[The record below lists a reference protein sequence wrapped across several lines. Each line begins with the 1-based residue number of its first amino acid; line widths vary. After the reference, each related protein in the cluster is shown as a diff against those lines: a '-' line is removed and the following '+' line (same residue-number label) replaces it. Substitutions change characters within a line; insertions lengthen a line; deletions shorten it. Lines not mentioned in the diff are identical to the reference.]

1 VYPTV
6 ELEQISFGEEARIEA
21 TNEPHLACVLL
32 LDTSGSMAGCIDN
45 LNKAVNDF
53 KLQVCKN
60 EDSKNRVDVAVV
72 EFNSNVQTIQDFVP
86 ISELNPVNLVAN
98 GYTAMGKG
106 IQTAIKLVKE
116 RNQFYNN
123 LGTPCFKPWIFMI
136 TDGMP
141 EGEAS
146 SEIDIARQMIRE
158 EEAKGAH
165 GKLKFFAVAVDN
177 ANRDVLMSLT
187 NRVIELREA
196 NFDGIFNWLSDSMTV
211 ISVSSPDNENKLNPL
226 PNDARKYDPDRDV
239 SDW

>member
-1 VYPTV
+1 
-6 ELEQISFGEEARIEA
+6 
-21 TNEPHLACVLL
+21 
-32 LDTSGSMAGCIDN
+32 
-45 LNKAVNDF
+45 
-53 KLQVCKN
+53 
-60 EDSKNRVDVAVV
+60 
-72 EFNSNVQTIQDFVP
+72 
-86 ISELNPVNLVAN
+86 
-98 GYTAMGKG
+98 
-106 IQTAIKLVKE
+106 
-116 RNQFYNN
+116 
-123 LGTPCFKPWIFMI
+123 
-136 TDGMP
+136 MP

-146 SEIDIARQMIRE
+146 SEIDVARQMIKD

-211 ISVSSPDNENKLNPL
+211 ISVSSPDNESKLNLL

>member
-1 VYPTV
+1 
-6 ELEQISFGEEARIEA
+6 
-21 TNEPHLACVLL
+21 
-32 LDTSGSMAGCIDN
+32 
-45 LNKAVNDF
+45 
-53 KLQVCKN
+53 
-60 EDSKNRVDVAVV
+60 
-72 EFNSNVQTIQDFVP
+72 
-86 ISELNPVNLVAN
+86 
-98 GYTAMGKG
+98 MGKG